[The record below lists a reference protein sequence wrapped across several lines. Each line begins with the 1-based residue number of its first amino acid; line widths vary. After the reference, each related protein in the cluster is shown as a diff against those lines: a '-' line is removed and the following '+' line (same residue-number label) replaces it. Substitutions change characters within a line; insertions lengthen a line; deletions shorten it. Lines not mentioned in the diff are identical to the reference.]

1 MEALQRLI
9 PRGIAGS
16 SIDAAYDPPWNR
28 QAIGAS
34 NAVYTLT
41 TSNTEPAMSYN
52 ASAVLK

>member
-1 MEALQRLI
+1 MGGRL
-9 PRGIAGS
+9 
-16 SIDAAYDPPWNR
+16 DAAYDPPWDR
-28 QAIGAS
+28 QSLGS